1 MVHLKN
7 QNWGPPGGVCVGCV
21 ALGFQSVKCLGSTK
35 DHRLVLGRII
45 PSVSRAV
52 CGKHQDFFFLSWNF
66 CLYFP
71 SWKILSETV
80 DGLFQR
86 IPRDSYLQG
95 PWEHKSIGVVIA
107 GSSWR
112 TFPSTHPL
120 GSLHCLVLPDA
131 SGSLICPASGSPLW
145 PAWRGRTTRVVEGSP
160 SPCPPP
166 PGGWAFWFS
175 TTQVLSVPDSVTSPP
190 ASMSLTESPSLPYTH
205 SYTHSNHT
213 KTLSS
218 SMVLICKWSDGCK
231 LVIILA
237 LPRQTAWILI
247 P

>member
-112 TFPSTHPL
+112 MFPSTHPL
-120 GSLHCLVLPDA
+120 GSLHCLVLPRCFREPHLPCLWLA
-131 SGSLICPASGSPLW
+131 SVASLKREDHKGGRGLSLPLPSSTRRLSILIFNHSGALSS
-145 PAWRGRTTRVVEGSP
+145 RFSNFP
-160 SPCPPP
+160 SS
-166 PGGWAFWFS
+166 FH
-175 TTQVLSVPDSVTSPP
+175 VLNRIPF
-190 ASMSLTESPSLPYTH
+190 PSL
-205 SYTHSNHT
+205 HT
-213 KTLSS
+213 FIYSLKSHKNS
-218 SMVLICKWSDGCK
+218 V
-231 LVIILA
+231 
-237 LPRQTAWILI
+237 
-247 P
+247 